1 MSEETRDVLDIEPG
15 LSRWVDDS
23 KLYEEADVERL
34 KEEIRRLREALRDT
48 LSALDYVVM
57 TDFQDRRYG
66 VGWDRIEKHRALL
79 PPYRRL
85 R

>member
-34 KEEIRRLREALRDT
+34 KAEVRRLREALRD
-48 LSALDYVVM
+48 LIHGVEQVEDWGDVLPDVM
-57 TDFQDRRYG
+57 P
-66 VGWDRIEKHRALL
+66 RARSFL
-79 PPYRRL
+79 PPTGDSDDQ
-85 R
+85 